1 MLSIEEIKLLIEKL
15 EKAKES
21 DLKELIETNL
31 KILKYIELAV
41 DANNQ
46 AVIDRLD
53 KTPEWFTKDI
63 DAKRIKPV
71 VSPWLFRLIQTK
83 IYQFAK
89 SSGHYNSLE
98 IGPGTGMFSRE
109 FTAWS
114 LNYYLD
120 VNAWVEKSI
129 RKKFPSRAQKNL
141 RFYLTDRTSCD
152 DIPTKSCNLVFSWDT
167 FVFFTIPHIEEYLK
181 DIKRVL
187 IDGGYGFIQY
197 ADCQSEIELARASRG
212 YWNYNTKS
220 NMKQMLIDAGLKVIE
235 INQFIPGA
243 SFVIFQ
249 KPGKQNTV
257 VYEKSEIELD

>member
-21 DLKELIETNL
+21 DFKELIDSNL
-31 KILKYIELAV
+31 KILKDIATAV
-41 DANNQ
+41 DANNE

-63 DAKRIKPV
+63 DAKRNKPV

-89 SSGHYNSLE
+89 SSGNYNSLE

-109 FTAWS
+109 FKAWS
-114 LNYYLD
+114 LNFYLD

-129 RKKFPSRAQKNL
+129 RKKFPRRTQKNL
-141 RFYLTDRTSCD
+141 RFYLTDRTNCD
-152 DIPTKSCNLVFSWDT
+152 AIPTRSCNFVFSWDT

-197 ADCQSEIELARASRG
+197 ADCQSEIELARAERG

-220 NMKQMLIDAGLKVIE
+220 NMKQMLLSEGYQIIE
-235 INQFIPGA
+235 MNQFMPGA
-243 SFVIFQ
+243 SFAIFQ
-249 KPGKQNTV
+249 KPGKQNSV

>member
-15 EKAKES
+15 EKVKES
-21 DLKELIETNL
+21 DFKDLIDTNL
-31 KILKYIELAV
+31 KILKDIEMAV
-41 DANNQ
+41 DANNE

-53 KTPEWFTKDI
+53 KTPEWFTKDV

-109 FTAWS
+109 FKAWS
-114 LNYYLD
+114 LNYFVD
-120 VNAWVEKSI
+120 VNQWVEKSI
-129 RKKFPSRAQKNL
+129 RKKFRAREQKRL
-141 RFYLTDRTSCD
+141 KFCTTDRTNCD
-152 DIPTKSCNLVFSWDT
+152 VIPTASCNLVFSWDT
-167 FVFFTIPHIEEYLK
+167 FVFFTKPHIEEYLK

-187 IDGGYGFIQY
+187 IEGGYGFIQY
-197 ADCQSEIELARASRG
+197 ADCQSEIELARAERH

-220 NMKQMLIDAGLKVIE
+220 GMKEMLMSEGYKIIE
-235 INQFIPGA
+235 MNQFMPGA

-249 KPGKQNTV
+249 KPGKQNTA
-257 VYEKSEIELD
+257 VYEKSEIVLD